1 MTREEMDELFER
13 HCAAEAANDVD
24 AIMATLAD
32 EVEHDAVGDPQGTL
46 RDPAAIAQRY
56 RDLFEAISEDKME
69 SIHRYYGEDF
79 FVDESEWHGRAT
91 GMFLGV
97 PGNNRPISFRI
108 LHVCEVRDNKISR
121 ENVWLD
127 SAAIMQQLL
136 APA

>member
-24 AIMATLAD
+24 AIMDTLAAD
-32 EVEHDAVGDPQGTL
+32 VEHDAVGDPQGTL

-56 RDLFEAISEDKME
+56 RDLFDAISEDKME

-91 GMFLGV
+91 GMFLGI
-97 PGNNRPISFRI
+97 PGGNRPISFRI

-127 SAAIMQQLL
+127 TAAIMQQLM